1 MRQIND
7 FFTSEPKQTLYHYTG
22 IGSLMGIDKSN
33 SLWASNIYY
42 LNDSKEI
49 VHACEVLGNVL
60 KPRFVFGDKQNPEN
74 IFLKQFQAWVNDC
87 KNTNFNIFIFSLS
100 EEPSLL
106 SQWRS
111 YTPHGK
117 GVSIG
122 VSSETLTSIKNN
134 SNLRFAKCLY
144 ENHEQEE
151 ALGSL
156 IEKMLITF
164 RKELPNIDVSKA
176 HPSQCYHP
184 FLEGFRGDVLQ
195 VLSIIKHRA
204 FKEEKE
210 WRLISQYYPKY
221 TVREIKFREGASMIV
236 PYIELPL
243 GESNPKFERIIL
255 GPSPHQNLSMQALS
269 MYLSNRGVC
278 NNTENCSIPYR
289 EW

>member
-1 MRQIND
+1 MRQIDD
-7 FFTSEPKQTLYHYTG
+7 FFTVEPRQTLYHYTG
-22 IGSLMGIDKSN
+22 IGSLIGMENSN

-49 VHACEVLGNVL
+49 THACEVLENVL
-60 KPRFVFGDKQNPEN
+60 RPRFVFGNKEDPEN
-74 IFLKQFQAWVNDC
+74 IFLAQFQAWVNDC

-122 VSSETLTSIKNN
+122 FSAEILKAIQNQ

-144 ENHEQEE
+144 EDYEQEE

-164 RKELPNIDVSKA
+164 RRELPNIDTSKC
-176 HPSQCYHP
+176 HPSQCYHS

-204 FKEEKE
+204 FKEESE
-210 WRLISQYYPKY
+210 WRFISPYYPKY
-221 TVREIKFREGASMIV
+221 TVPDIKFREGASMIV

-243 GESNPKFERIIL
+243 GDINPKFERIIL
-255 GPSPHQNLSMQALS
+255 GPSPHQNLSVQALS
-269 MYLSNRGVC
+269 MYLSNHGLC
-278 NNTENCSIPYR
+278 NYTENCSIPYR

>member
-1 MRQIND
+1 VRQIDD
-7 FFTSEPKQTLYHYTG
+7 FFTSEPRQTLYHYTG
-22 IGSLMGIDKSN
+22 IGSLMGMDKSN

-49 VHACEVLGNVL
+49 VHACEALENVL
-60 KPRFVFGDKQNPEN
+60 RPRFVFDDKQDPEN
-74 IFLKQFQAWVNDC
+74 VFLEQFQAWVNDC

-122 VSSETLTSIKNN
+122 ISPETLTNIKNHA
-134 SNLRFAKCLY
+134 NLRFAKCLY

-164 RKELPNIDVSKA
+164 RRELPNIDTSKA
-176 HPSQCYHP
+176 HPSQCYHA

-221 TVREIKFREGASMIV
+221 TIPEIKFREGASMII
-236 PYIELPL
+236 PYIELSL
-243 GESNPKFERIIL
+243 GESNPKFENIIL

-269 MYLSNRGVC
+269 MYLSNRRVC
-278 NNTENCSIPYR
+278 NYVENCSIPYR